1 MHISIKTINLEFQ
14 MVGSVIITIFFNRVM
29 LQSQIILQHFYKML
43 IWPISY
49 WFSSK
54 STINIT
60 FSFTNNYSPHQQFV
74 KKICRIVCIF
84 SIILDLIFNTLDLIC

>member
-1 MHISIKTINLEFQ
+1 METSIFRLDIR
-14 MVGSVIITIFFNRVM
+14 VILYPQT
-29 LQSQIILQHFYKML
+29 ILQHFYKVLM
-43 IWPISY
+43 WPTVY

-54 STINIT
+54 STININ

-84 SIILDLIFNTLDLIC
+84 SIILGLIFNTLDLIC